1 MSINQRHKCNN
12 STSCICQH
20 TPCTSD
26 FHFSVAN
33 VAGFSSLCP
42 NEFWT
47 LIVCILT
54 FGPLRKSTKPQ
65 DIRSHCIKS
74 YLYGQMPK
82 NVVLVSILIITQNNR
97 EIQKGTL
104 YPAPETPGWYREGLN
119 HLKKLWVTAC
129 LCCSGAWSND
139 LHSKRVYFLTWAGWE
154 FRHKTSTSPRFIS
167 PRITQES
174 TESWRTLMP
183 CICPFKS
190 HFWNI
195 LKIVIPF
202 P

>member
-1 MSINQRHKCNN
+1 MVKMSINQCHKCSN

-20 TPCTSD
+20 APCTSD

-33 VAGFSSLCP
+33 VAGFSSLCS

-54 FGPLRKSTKPQ
+54 FGPLRKCIKPQ
-65 DIRSHCIKS
+65 DIRSHRIRS

-82 NVVLVSILIITQNNR
+82 NVVLVAVLIITQNNH

-104 YPAPETPGWYREGLN
+104 YPAPEAPGRYREGLN

-139 LHSKRVYFLTWAGWE
+139 LRSKRVYFLTLAG
-154 FRHKTSTSPRFIS
+154 
-167 PRITQES
+167 
-174 TESWRTLMP
+174 
-183 CICPFKS
+183 
-190 HFWNI
+190 
-195 LKIVIPF
+195 
-202 P
+202 

>member
-1 MSINQRHKCNN
+1 MSINQCHKCSN

-65 DIRSHCIKS
+65 DIRSHRIKS
-74 YLYGQMPK
+74 YLYGRMPK

-129 LCCSGAWSND
+129 LCCSGLGATIFAQ
-139 LHSKRVYFLTWAGWE
+139 KE
-154 FRHKTSTSPRFIS
+154 FIS
-167 PRITQES
+167 WHELDES
-174 TESWRTLMP
+174 LDTRQAHHHDL
-183 CICPFKS
+183 S
-190 HFWNI
+190 HPGSLRNQQKAGEHLCHVSALSSHIFEI
-195 LKIVIPF
+195 F
-202 P
+202 SR

>member
-1 MSINQRHKCNN
+1 MSINQCHKCSN
-12 STSCICQH
+12 SISCICQH

-33 VAGFSSLCP
+33 VADFSSLCP

-65 DIRSHCIKS
+65 DIRSHRIKS

-97 EIQKGTL
+97 EIQREHYTQLPRPLGGTEKDWITL
-104 YPAPETPGWYREGLN
+104 KSFESQPASAALGL
-119 HLKKLWVTAC
+119 
-129 LCCSGAWSND
+129 GATIFAQ
-139 LHSKRVYFLTWAGWE
+139 KE
-154 FRHKTSTSPRFIS
+154 FIS
-167 PRITQES
+167 WHELDES
-174 TESWRTLMP
+174 LDTRQAHHHDL
-183 CICPFKS
+183 S
-190 HFWNI
+190 HPGSLRNQQKAGEHLCHVSALSSHIFEI
-195 LKIVIPF
+195 F
-202 P
+202 SR

>member
-1 MSINQRHKCNN
+1 MQQFHILCLSAHPLYIKFPFLSCKCGRFFFPLFQWILNF
-12 STSCICQH
+12 
-20 TPCTSD
+20 D
-26 FHFSVAN
+26 
-33 VAGFSSLCP
+33 SLHLDIWP
-42 NEFWT
+42 TEKMYKT
-47 LIVCILT
+47 
-54 FGPLRKSTKPQ
+54 Q
-65 DIRSHCIKS
+65 DIRSHRIRS

-82 NVVLVSILIITQNNR
+82 NVVLIAVLIITQNNR

-129 LCCSGAWSND
+129 LCCSGTWSKD
-139 LHSKRVYFLTWAGWE
+139 LRSKGVYFLTLAGWE

-174 TESWRTLMP
+174 TESWRTLMS

-195 LKIVIPF
+195 LKTVISF